1 MQAATAVK
9 ADSVKSFLSVNL
21 GPDALPWPILA
32 VLLVGFFIL
41 TGLVILK
48 ASQFKSYATDF
59 PSQTAPVV
67 IGLAGFV
74 AAMPVTLSRMALGLT
89 EYDGTGNWLAACCA
103 MAGVGGAMLGVKR
116 FTSPEAYEGKA
127 KVEAAKAAAAPSN
140 VNVQGDATVNAQQPN
155 VTAER
160 AVPVLVPQAGI
171 KPKDPAIIAA
181 IEGAAKAD
189 PRLPSPLDDER
200 D

>member
-1 MQAATAVK
+1 MIQKIT
-9 ADSVKSFLSVNL
+9 VKSDTVVHSFLNVNL

-32 VLLVGFFIL
+32 ILLVGSFVL
-41 TGLVILK
+41 AGMLILK
-48 ASQFKSYATDF
+48 ASQFKTYSQDF

-67 IGLAGFV
+67 IGLMGFV
-74 AAMPVTLSRMALGLT
+74 AMMPLTLSRAALGLH

-103 MAGVGGAMLGVKR
+103 MAGVGGVMFGAKR
-116 FTSPEAYEGKA
+116 LTSPEAYEGKA

-155 VTAER
+155 ATTQQPNATAQQLNATAER
-160 AVPVLVPQAGI
+160 AIPVVK
-171 KPKDPAIIAA
+171 KPV
-181 IEGAAKAD
+181 
-189 PRLPSPLDDER
+189 DEEIG